1 MEINIDKIKDI
12 KPIKELL
19 EFSIIVIDKP
29 SGPTSFSV
37 SQFVKNALKLRK
49 TSHFGTLDPQVSGV
63 LPIALNR
70 ACRLND
76 YFMHRDKT
84 YVGIM
89 RLHKNVSEKK
99 LKETIKK
106 YIGKIKQL
114 PPIRSRVKREIR
126 EREVKSFEILEIEE
140 KDVLFLTQV
149 QAGTYIRKLCDDI
162 GKEIGG
168 AHMLELRRTKAG
180 IFEESQSINLYDF
193 EKAIEE
199 YNNGNDK
206 PLRKILIPAEIVSTI
221 LKTFQIKKEAVPKL
235 LRGKPLFKEDLKN
248 PDEISSLKQN
258 EKIALFYKER
268 FIETARI
275 TNEKTII
282 ARPEFVLN

>member
-1 MEINIDKIKDI
+1 MEINLDKIKER

-19 EFSIIVIDKP
+19 EFSIINIDKP

-37 SQFVKNALKLRK
+37 SQFIKNALKLRK
-49 TSHFGTLDPQVSGV
+49 TSHFGTLDPKVSGV

-84 YVGIM
+84 YAGIM
-89 RLHKNVSEKK
+89 RLHEDIPESK
-99 LKETIKK
+99 LKEIIKK

-114 PPIRSRVKREIR
+114 PPRRSRVKREIR
-126 EREVKSFEILEIEE
+126 EREIKSFEILEING
-140 KDVLFLTQV
+140 KDVLFVTTV
-149 QAGTYIRKLCDDI
+149 EAGTYIRKLCDDI

-193 EKAIEE
+193 EKAVEE

-206 PLRKILIPAEIVSTI
+206 LLKKILIPAEIISTI
-221 LKTFQIKKEAVPKL
+221 LKTFQVKKEAVPKL
-235 LRGKPLFKEDLKN
+235 LRGKPLFREDLEDL
-248 PDEISSLKQN
+248 DEISSLKEN

-268 FIETARI
+268 FIQTARI